1 MQTGLLRFNNTLLT
15 PPKWYVYTVSYNGIG
30 SQGIELNSEEQNI
43 CNEHYDFFNNNG
55 IGLEVEYE
63 IKMSDS
69 GENYATTNIRN
80 MIKDS
85 DKITKEAVN
94 HPNHYGGESN
104 VYEVIKVCEAWGL
117 DYDAYLFNVVKYVA
131 RAGKKVKEKEIE
143 DLKKAA
149 FYLDRK
155 IKKLEN
161 ESDSTK

>member
-1 MQTGLLRFNNTLLT
+1 MQKGLLKFHNTLLT
-15 PPKWYVYTVSYNGIG
+15 PPKWFVYTVLYNEIW
-30 SQGIELNSEEQNI
+30 SEEIELHSEEQEI
-43 CNEHYDFFNNNG
+43 CNEHFNFFYNDN
-55 IGLEVEYE
+55 IGTEVEYE
-63 IKMSDS
+63 IKISDD
-69 GENYATTNIRN
+69 GANYATTNIRN

-94 HPNHYGGESN
+94 HPNHYGGENN

-149 FYLDRK
+149 FYLERK
-155 IKKLEN
+155 IKNLE
-161 ESDSTK
+161 K